1 MPTFIVE
8 SVPKGGKKTKS
19 VREAKDKQTLID
31 HLLQA
36 GHTIVGIE
44 EVTEVKAE
52 KFSLETLK
60 KFFRKK
66 DYSPELSI
74 ATRQLATLLTA
85 GITVTRSF
93 EILIESA
100 GVGDALKGPFKVILR
115 GINEGKRIDK
125 VMEEFPDV
133 FKPNYRGIVCL
144 GMNTG
149 CLADAFNSLAEDLEK
164 EVSLKRSL
172 SAAMTYPIVT
182 FFLSFVLNIGLFVG
196 VLPKIVDVIS
206 DLDTELPWITKIL
219 MAIVGYLCNPY
230 LVIISIVLL
239 FFMAYQIFAYASTP
253 VGKYNIDFMKLRLPV
268 LGYIYRCRYAEN
280 FCRSLALLIEYSVP
294 IQEAIFIAGKI
305 ADNSFMEQQLIYPII
320 DAVGE
325 GVFIAKAMRATGLM
339 PLSSVNLLAAG
350 EATGDVSACLKDA
363 AKMLELDLTS
373 ALQRSLSLIEPI
385 MIISMSMFVLVLVL
399 AVMLPIYQI
408 IQNIG
413 L

>member
-1 MPTFIVE
+1 
-8 SVPKGGKKTKS
+8 
-19 VREAKDKQTLID
+19 
-31 HLLQA
+31 
-36 GHTIVGIE
+36 
-44 EVTEVKAE
+44 
-52 KFSLETLK
+52 
-60 KFFRKK
+60 
-66 DYSPELSI
+66 
-74 ATRQLATLLTA
+74 
-85 GITVTRSF
+85 
-93 EILIESA
+93 
-100 GVGDALKGPFKVILR
+100 
-115 GINEGKRIDK
+115 
-125 VMEEFPDV
+125 
-133 FKPNYRGIVCL
+133 
-144 GMNTG
+144 
-149 CLADAFNSLAEDLEK
+149 
-164 EVSLKRSL
+164 
-172 SAAMTYPIVT
+172 MTYPIVT

-206 DLDTELPWITKIL
+206 DLDTELPWITKVL
-219 MAIVGYLCNPY
+219 MSIVGYLCNPY
-230 LVIISIVLL
+230 LVVISIVLL